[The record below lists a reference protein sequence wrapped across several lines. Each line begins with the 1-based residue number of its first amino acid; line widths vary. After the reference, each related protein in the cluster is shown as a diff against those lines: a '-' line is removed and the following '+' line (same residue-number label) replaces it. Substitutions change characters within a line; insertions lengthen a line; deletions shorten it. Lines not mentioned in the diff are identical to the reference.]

1 MKCYSYQPLSSFICQ
16 TGFNSGA
23 KNAADTSGY
32 ISHDKGM
39 GMGMGMAGIELL
51 WRINNLKIL
60 LSIKITNYRL
70 AR

>member
-1 MKCYSYQPLSSFICQ
+1 MLLTPQ
-16 TGFNSGA
+16 
-23 KNAADTSGY
+23 GY
-32 ISHDKGM
+32 ISHDK